1 MNSNEYKW
9 VKQNREVLLD
19 FCSELKPDDFSRQLD
34 GFGFQSIKEALV
46 HIADC
51 YIAWLGSYVLL
62 KTKRPITPKENI
74 SQKSLDDIKLR
85 FDLVD
90 KYVNE
95 VIDTFSEE
103 MNEPI
108 QRHIPWRESGDEISI
123 TPMKLLI
130 HTITHEYHHKGQI
143 VSMARHMGY
152 VPPNTDVLGTD
163 D

>member
-1 MNSNEYKW
+1 VNQNEYKW
-9 VKQNREVLLD
+9 VKQNRITLLN

-46 HIADC
+46 HTADC

-62 KTKRPITPKENI
+62 KTKRPLTPKENI
-74 SQKSLDDIKLR
+74 SQISLEDIKLR

-90 KYVNE
+90 TYLNE

-103 MNEPI
+103 MNLPI